1 MASTAQRIQMPP
13 PDDEDES
20 VDEDV
25 VAGALSQLLG
35 PMDTGQWDAVRE
47 SLPTVPEGRRP

>member
-1 MASTAQRIQMPP
+1 MPP